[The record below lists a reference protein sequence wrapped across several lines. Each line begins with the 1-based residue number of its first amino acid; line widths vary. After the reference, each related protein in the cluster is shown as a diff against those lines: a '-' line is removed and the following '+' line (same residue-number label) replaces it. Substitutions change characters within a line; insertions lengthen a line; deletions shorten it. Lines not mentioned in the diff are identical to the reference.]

1 MPENK
6 LEFSRN
12 LYERTIDW
20 YKNAD
25 SKAQIILTLNGALIS
40 FLAASIF
47 KNPDELFKI
56 IRKFNGFTWFC
67 LFAMGVCIAG
77 SVTFAIKCLWSRIS
91 TSVEGDAESKDRSII
106 DEMAFFGT
114 IRRLKLDDFR
124 NQLPQMNEN
133 AEIKALGTQI
143 YLLSRNVNEKHLAV
157 NLSFV
162 LIGGALIFFLL
173 GGISYLLSVMY
184 QFT

>member
-6 LEFSRN
+6 LEFTRN

-47 KNPDELFKI
+47 KNPDELLKI

-67 LFAMGVCIAG
+67 LFAMCVCIAG
-77 SVTFAIKCLWSRIS
+77 SVAFAIKCLWSRIS
-91 TSVEGDAESKDRSII
+91 TSARRADAENTDQSIL

-114 IRRLKLDDFR
+114 IRRLDPDDFR
-124 NQLPQMNEN
+124 KQLPEMNES

-143 YLLSRNVNEKHLAV
+143 YLLSRNVYEKHLAV

-162 LIGGALIFFLL
+162 LIGGGLIFFLL
-173 GGISYLLSVMY
+173 GGIGYLLGVM
-184 QFT
+184 